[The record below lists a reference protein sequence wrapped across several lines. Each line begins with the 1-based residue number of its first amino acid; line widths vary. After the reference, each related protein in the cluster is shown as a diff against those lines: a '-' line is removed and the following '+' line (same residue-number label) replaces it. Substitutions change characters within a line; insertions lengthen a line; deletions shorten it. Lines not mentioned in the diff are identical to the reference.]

1 MPAIVIDHTQGTDGE
16 KISAQDE
23 KTQKMQIAI
32 ESVFQK
38 MMVKQNQFEKEQTF
52 DALVKRGLT
61 PLKKYK
67 LFI

>member
-1 MPAIVIDHTQGTDGE
+1 MPVIVIDHTQGTDSE

-38 MMVKQNQFEKEQTF
+38 MMVKQNQFEK
-52 DALVKRGLT
+52 
-61 PLKKYK
+61 
-67 LFI
+67 

>member
-1 MPAIVIDHTQGTDGE
+1 MPVIVIDHTQGTDSE

-52 DALVKRGLT
+52 DALHYSMSFR
-61 PLKKYK
+61 
-67 LFI
+67 